1 MASKIIFRE
10 DINKIPDSNNNDNKD
25 NKNKNKNK
33 KVVAYS
39 VHIRNQQRNGRKSIT
54 TITGLEDDLDL
65 EKIVKYMR
73 KIFSTNGTILQD
85 DEMGDIIQLQGD
97 CRFDAR
103 DFLVKFNICNKD
115 DIKVHGAMF

>member
-10 DINKIPDSNNNDNKD
+10 DINKIPDSNSNNNDNKD
-25 NKNKNKNK
+25 NKNK

-65 EKIVKYMR
+65 DKIVKYMR

>member
-1 MASKIIFRE
+1 MASNIIFRE
-10 DINKIPDSNNNDNKD
+10 DINKISDSNESKD
-25 NKNKNKNK
+25 NK

-54 TITGLEDDLDL
+54 TIAGLEDDLDL
-65 EKIVKYMR
+65 DKIVKYMR

-85 DEMGDIIQLQGD
+85 EELGDIIQLQGD

-103 DFLVKFNICNKD
+103 DFLVKFNICNIN
-115 DIKVHGAMF
+115 DIKVHGAKF